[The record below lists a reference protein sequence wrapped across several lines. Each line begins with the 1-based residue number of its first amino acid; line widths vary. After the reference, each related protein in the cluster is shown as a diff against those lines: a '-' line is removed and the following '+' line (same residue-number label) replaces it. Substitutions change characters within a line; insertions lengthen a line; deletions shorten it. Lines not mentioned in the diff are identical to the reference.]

1 MKTDL
6 LLAFSSF
13 HVDSD
18 PNCGREDEY
27 AICYEQLLRILP
39 DNYFVI
45 FVDNTV
51 KDINELKS
59 DRLKN
64 VLGQRCKFFY
74 DDNIGKTNKGLGEL
88 DMLIRVKKT
97 FNLRDYKTVSYLT
110 GRRIITCPYVFDKV
124 SELKKDAIMSNPPL
138 YSLESGNAYPT
149 GDNLYNDMF
158 FAMKTESMIDYCD
171 YAQMQISQKS
181 SCGSEQILYNFVNQ
195 SNLEYEWIESLGFI
209 RNDWELGGTNYSK
222 EKGNAQ
228 WI

>member
-97 FNLRDYKTVSYLT
+97 FNLRDYKTV
-110 GRRIITCPYVFDKV
+110 
-124 SELKKDAIMSNPPL
+124 
-138 YSLESGNAYPT
+138 
-149 GDNLYNDMF
+149 
-158 FAMKTESMIDYCD
+158 
-171 YAQMQISQKS
+171 
-181 SCGSEQILYNFVNQ
+181 
-195 SNLEYEWIESLGFI
+195 
-209 RNDWELGGTNYSK
+209 
-222 EKGNAQ
+222 
-228 WI
+228 